1 MQSIIKAMPETTINL
16 LAEINSL
23 SKIHTLKRH
32 DIDAMMI
39 EFAKRILVTLR
50 IERMSVWLF
59 NKKKDAVISM
69 GEYDLSNASFVKD
82 SILHKNKYPHY
93 FKSINENE
101 ILLVPNIYKNQCT
114 IELSEDYSLPNGI
127 ISLMDIPLRIAGEL
141 IGVMCF
147 EKKGTLERNFSKNE
161 QVFALSTATVFAST
175 LEARYRRA
183 LQVKLDKELKEKN
196 LLLKEIHHRVK
207 NNLSIVSSLL
217 NLQSNKSKDEF
228 HKKLFEECKSKVD
241 SIASVHELI
250 YRTKSFAEISAK
262 EYFTKMLKS
271 IAELHSNK
279 ERKVKLNIKIK
290 DFLLKMEQA
299 LPIALLANEVMTNI
313 YKHAFENINN
323 AEINFSLKNKGKLIQ
338 LIISDNGKG
347 FSNTVNNINTLGFD
361 IIKGLAKKLNAL
373 YSYGNG
379 ANGGTSFSLDCELKN
394 GNISK
399 KQVINA

>member
-1 MQSIIKAMPETTINL
+1 MPETSINL

-23 SKIHTLKRH
+23 SKIHTLKRK

-69 GEYDLSNASFVKD
+69 GEYDLTNASFVKEN
-82 SILHKNKYPHY
+82 ILHKNKYPQY

-101 ILLVPNIYKNQCT
+101 ILLAPNIFKNQCT
-114 IELSEDYSLPNGI
+114 VELSEDYSLPNGI
-127 ISLMDIPLRIAGEL
+127 ISLMDIPLRIGGEL
-141 IGVMCF
+141 VGVMCF
-147 EKKGTLERNFSKNE
+147 EKKGTVEKNFSKNE

-196 LLLKEIHHRVK
+196 LLIKEIHHRVK
-207 NNLSIVSSLL
+207 NNLAIVSSLL
-217 NLQSNKSKDEF
+217 NLQSSKSKDDF

-241 SIASVHELI
+241 SIASIHELI

-271 IAELHSNK
+271 IAELHFNK
-279 ERKVKLNIKIK
+279 EHKVKMTIKIK

-313 YKHAFENINN
+313 YKHAFENKHS
-323 AEINFSLKNKGKLIQ
+323 AEISFNLKTKGKALQ
-338 LIISDNGKG
+338 LIIADNGKG
-347 FSNTVNNINTLGFD
+347 FSHSINKNETLGFD
-361 IIKGLAKKLNAL
+361 IIKGLVEKLNGV
-373 YSYGNG
+373 YSYENG
-379 ANGGTSFSLDCELKN
+379 TTGTLFTLECLFKN
-394 GNISK
+394 GNASK
-399 KQVINA
+399 NKLSLV